1 MANWKEVAF
10 KDDLTVLAAQ
20 SDNATSGDIA
30 IGSSTTAGEVVWTA
44 MANNTILAGDNGDA
58 KVVAV
63 GGDLDLDSSDGT
75 TAEFTLK
82 NGVVDTLAL
91 ADGTIT
97 IDKISDISV
106 SGTLHNGLDAG
117 AILYWDENGEPKALA
132 GPANATSRLGSVAA
146 TPTAGGA
153 AEYVPQWEPITAT
166 ATIAVTE
173 ANEGAK
179 PVVYAS
185 GIAGDATVHGD
196 LSPSSADEDFTYAAD
211 TGTLN
216 VHNLTVKDQI
226 NGTIATAQNDIVV
239 VGTNGTSSI
248 AMYDAATGTMQAK
261 THAGLTYDASGAGLL
276 TVANLQVSGT
286 TTTVN
291 TDDLIVQDNTITLA
305 VPSDVTTGSVAL
317 GAKSGIVISTNALGG
332 DGDDDSTDVTFNPRF
347 IWNATSTTIDG
358 SGGTTINEG
367 TSGGPAATT
376 LGWAIAGAGKANPSD
391 STSTAASTLYNLAPM
406 VVFGGTQ
413 TNYPGAGSG
422 TYDSLDIGIG
432 AQFLSNAG
440 SNGVDSRLFIQVD

>member
-1 MANWKEVAF
+1 MYKR
-10 KDDLTVLAAQ
+10 Q
-20 SDNATSGDIA
+20 
-30 IGSSTTAGEVVWTA
+30 
-44 MANNTILAGDNGDA
+44 
-58 KVVAV
+58 
-63 GGDLDLDSSDGT
+63 
-75 TAEFTLK
+75 
-82 NGVVDTLAL
+82 
-91 ADGTIT
+91 
-97 IDKISDISV
+97 SDISV

-317 GAKSGIVISTNALGG
+317 GAKSGIVISTNALG
-332 DGDDDSTDVTFNPRF
+332 
-347 IWNATSTTIDG
+347 
-358 SGGTTINEG
+358 
-367 TSGGPAATT
+367 
-376 LGWAIAGAGKANPSD
+376 L
-391 STSTAASTLYNLAPM
+391 
-406 VVFGGTQ
+406 
-413 TNYPGAGSG
+413 
-422 TYDSLDIGIG
+422 SLIHI
-432 AQFLSNAG
+432 
-440 SNGVDSRLFIQVD
+440 

>member
-20 SDNATSGDIA
+20 SANATEGDIA
-30 IGSSTTAGEVVWTA
+30 IGSSTTAGEVVWTP
-44 MANNTILAGDNGDA
+44 MADHTILAGDNSDA

-63 GGDLDLDSSDGT
+63 GGDLDLDSSDGLE
-75 TAEFTLK
+75 AKFTLK
-82 NGVVDTLAL
+82 NGAVDTLAL

-106 SGTLHNGLDAG
+106 SGTLHDVLDAG
-117 AILYWDENGEPKALA
+117 AILYWDENGNPKALP
-132 GPANATSRLGSVAA
+132 GPTSASQRLGSVSA
-146 TPTAGGA
+146 TPTVGGT
-153 AEYVPQWEPITAT
+153 EYVPQWESITAT
-166 ATIAVTE
+166 ATIDVSE
-173 ANEGAK
+173 ANDGAK

-185 GIAGDATVHGD
+185 DIDGSATLHGD
-196 LSPSSADEDFTYAAD
+196 LSPSGTDEDFTYAAD

-239 VGTNGTSSI
+239 AGTNATSSI

-261 THAGLTYDASGAGLL
+261 THAGLTYDASGDGLL
-276 TVANLQVSGT
+276 TVANLNVSGT

-305 VPSDVTTGSVAL
+305 VPSNASTGTVAL
-317 GAKSGIVISTNALGG
+317 GAKSGIVISTNGLGG
-332 DGDDDSTDVTFNPRF
+332 DGDDTSTDVTFNPRF

-358 SGGTTINEG
+358 SEG
-367 TSGGPAATT
+367 TAINAGTAGGPAATT

-406 VVFGGTQ
+406 VVFGDT
-413 TNYPGAGSG
+413 YVGSG
-422 TYDSLDIGIG
+422 GASAAPIDDIGIG
-432 AQFLSNAG
+432 AQYLTNQG
-440 SNGVDSRLFIQVD
+440 TNGADSRLFIQVD